1 MPKATYNAIVSDKA
15 GHLIQRSFEH
25 PCPDVLCGSD
35 PPVQQVDKCSRILCR
50 VHTDELLAAA
60 PFSCQICGEPAK
72 ELIHTPR
79 FYPRPSSP
87 VVMDINVQPVCHKEK
102 CGILA
107 RQSDLDLR
115 KQRTKRCCGQA
126 ALQSGYAKS
135 VANRGCSNVQDAE

>member
-1 MPKATYNAIVSDKA
+1 MPKVTYNAIVNDKA

-87 VVMDINVQPVCHKEK
+87 VVMDINV
-102 CGILA
+102 
-107 RQSDLDLR
+107 
-115 KQRTKRCCGQA
+115 
-126 ALQSGYAKS
+126 
-135 VANRGCSNVQDAE
+135 